1 MAIANTSKCII
12 MERNKKKS
20 FLIFLSKF
28 FLFFSKGILS
38 YEITDLIK
46 ILVEKNETNSKFK
59 YDNLIDEKNLELADT
74 LYIPEI
80 DYSFN
85 VSNSTTSTNTTS
97 TLNSNTHTLSAT
109 VNLYTGGFSQLNL
122 ITAQTRNQAY
132 DYLRE
137 YQKELLIKELLNGY
151 SNLQTLIFKKKNQQ
165 LNLEFYRKKVL
176 EAEILFKANRI
187 TKTEVLDLENELL
200 EAQSVSLDYDRK
212 IDNLMLQV
220 SKLLDLEIYDEDVN
234 FDYVIDVSNSQI
246 SKKLFS
252 ELMNSSYGQY
262 LSFIENT
269 YLPELEMSKKD
280 LRPSVDLTYS
290 LSESDNYSAVIDHRR
305 SSSLSLSFSVPI
317 YDGYKDENNFNIE
330 EYNYQKK
337 LLEHKDL
344 KRDLLNTYLESW
356 NNYDFYLNKINNQEK
371 IIDSLELKLQ
381 GNEIL
386 YKAQKIDITQ
396 LIESKNELNDAHNIL
411 LDLKSSKKYY
421 LIDILILNGD
431 LNTIINGLG

>member
-1 MAIANTSKCII
+1 MAKIKI
-12 MERNKKKS
+12 
-20 FLIFLSKF
+20 IFLSTF
-28 FLFFSKGILS
+28 LLFFSKGILS
-38 YEITDLIK
+38 YEINDLIK

-59 YDNLIDEKNLELADT
+59 YDNLIDDKNLELADT

-109 VNLYTGGFSQLNL
+109 VNLYNGGFSQLNL
-122 ITAQTRNQAY
+122 ITTQTRNQAY

-176 EAEILFKANRI
+176 EAEILFKANRV

-305 SSSLSLSFSVPI
+305 SSSLSLSLSFPI

-356 NNYDFYLNKINNQEK
+356 NNYVFYLNKINNQEK

>member
-1 MAIANTSKCII
+1 MAKIKI
-12 MERNKKKS
+12 
-20 FLIFLSKF
+20 IFLSTF
-28 FLFFSKGILS
+28 FLFFSKSILS

-46 ILVEKNETNSKFK
+46 ILVEKNETNSQFK
-59 YDNLIDEKNLELADT
+59 YDNLIDDKNLELADT

-80 DYSFN
+80 DYSFSI
-85 VSNSTTSTNTTS
+85 SNSTTSTDSTS
-97 TLNSNTHTLSAT
+97 TVNADTHTLSAT
-109 VNLYTGGFSQLNL
+109 VNLYNGGFSQLNL
-122 ITAQTRNQAY
+122 ITTQTRNQAF

-305 SSSLSLSFSVPI
+305 SSSLSLSLSVPI
-317 YDGYKDENNFNIE
+317 YDGFKDENNFDIE

>member
-1 MAIANTSKCII
+1 MAKIKI
-12 MERNKKKS
+12 
-20 FLIFLSKF
+20 IFLSIF

-59 YDNLIDEKNLELADT
+59 YDNLIDDKYLELADT

-85 VSNSTTSTNTTS
+85 VSNSTTSTGATS

-109 VNLYTGGFSQLNL
+109 VNLYNGGFSQLNL
-122 ITAQTRNQAY
+122 ITTQTRNQAF

-176 EAEILFKANRI
+176 EAEILFKSDRI

-200 EAQSVSLDYDRK
+200 EAQSVSLNYDRK

-234 FDYVIDVSNSQI
+234 FNYVIEVSNAQI
-246 SKKLFS
+246 SKKIFS

-290 LSESDNYSAVIDHRR
+290 LSESDNYSSAIDHRR
-305 SSSLSLSFSVPI
+305 SSSLSLSLSVPI
-317 YDGYKDENNFNIE
+317 YDGYKDENNFDIE

-344 KRDLLNTYLESW
+344 KKDLLNTYLESW
-356 NNYDFYLNKINNQEK
+356 NNYNFYLNKIKNQEK

>member
-1 MAIANTSKCII
+1 MAKIKI
-12 MERNKKKS
+12 
-20 FLIFLSKF
+20 IFLSTF

-46 ILVEKNETNSKFK
+46 ILVEKNEKNSKFK
-59 YDNLIDEKNLELADT
+59 YDNLIDDKNLELADT

-109 VNLYTGGFSQLNL
+109 VNLYNGGFSQLNL
-122 ITAQTRNQAY
+122 ITTQTRNQAF

-220 SKLLDLEIYDEDVN
+220 SKLLDLDIYDEDVN
-234 FDYVIDVSNSQI
+234 FDYVIDVSNAQI

-252 ELMNSSYGQY
+252 SLN
-262 LSFIENT
+262 
-269 YLPELEMSKKD
+269 
-280 LRPSVDLTYS
+280 PS
-290 LSESDNYSAVIDHRR
+290 
-305 SSSLSLSFSVPI
+305 
-317 YDGYKDENNFNIE
+317 
-330 EYNYQKK
+330 
-337 LLEHKDL
+337 
-344 KRDLLNTYLESW
+344 
-356 NNYDFYLNKINNQEK
+356 
-371 IIDSLELKLQ
+371 
-381 GNEIL
+381 
-386 YKAQKIDITQ
+386 
-396 LIESKNELNDAHNIL
+396 
-411 LDLKSSKKYY
+411 
-421 LIDILILNGD
+421 
-431 LNTIINGLG
+431 

>member
-1 MAIANTSKCII
+1 MAKIKI
-12 MERNKKKS
+12 
-20 FLIFLSKF
+20 IFLSTF

-46 ILVEKNETNSKFK
+46 ILVEKNETNSQFK
-59 YDNLIDEKNLELADT
+59 YDNLIDDKNLELADT

-80 DYSFN
+80 DYSFSI
-85 VSNSTTSTNTTS
+85 SNSTTSTDSTS
-97 TLNSNTHTLSAT
+97 TVNADTHTLSAT
-109 VNLYTGGFSQLNL
+109 VNLYNGGFSQLNL
-122 ITAQTRNQAY
+122 ITTQTRNQAF

-176 EAEILFKANRI
+176 EAEILFKANRV

-220 SKLLDLEIYDEDVN
+220 SKLLDLDIYDEDVN

-290 LSESDNYSAVIDHRR
+290 LSESDNYSAAIDHRR
-305 SSSLSLSFSVPI
+305 SSSLSLSLSVPI
-317 YDGYKDENNFNIE
+317 YDGFKDENNFDIE

>member
-1 MAIANTSKCII
+1 MAKIKI
-12 MERNKKKS
+12 
-20 FLIFLSKF
+20 IFLSTF

-74 LYIPEI
+74 IYIPEI

-85 VSNSTTSTNTTS
+85 VSNSTTSTNSTS

-109 VNLYTGGFSQLNL
+109 VNLYNGGFSQLNL
-122 ITAQTRNQAY
+122 ITTQTRNQAF

-220 SKLLDLEIYDEDVN
+220 SKLLDLDIYDEDVN
-234 FDYVIDVSNSQI
+234 FDYVIDVSNAQI

-290 LSESDNYSAVIDHRR
+290 LSESDNYSAAIDHRR
-305 SSSLSLSFSVPI
+305 SSSLSLSLSVPI
-317 YDGYKDENNFNIE
+317 YDGFKDENNFDIE

-371 IIDSLELKLQ
+371 IINSLELKLQ

>member
-1 MAIANTSKCII
+1 MAKIKI
-12 MERNKKKS
+12 
-20 FLIFLSKF
+20 IFLSTF

-109 VNLYTGGFSQLNL
+109 VNLYNGGFSQLNL
-122 ITAQTRNQAY
+122 ITTQTRNQAF

-176 EAEILFKANRI
+176 EAEILFKANRV

-246 SKKLFS
+246 TKKLFS

-290 LSESDNYSAVIDHRR
+290 LSESDNYSAAIDHRR
-305 SSSLSLSFSVPI
+305 SSSLSLSLSVPI
-317 YDGYKDENNFNIE
+317 YDGFKDENNFNIE

>member
-1 MAIANTSKCII
+1 MAKIKI
-12 MERNKKKS
+12 
-20 FLIFLSKF
+20 IFLSTF

-85 VSNSTTSTNTTS
+85 FSNSTTSTNATS

-109 VNLYTGGFSQLNL
+109 VNLYNGGFSQLNL
-122 ITAQTRNQAY
+122 ITTQTRNQAF

-220 SKLLDLEIYDEDVN
+220 SKLLDLDIYDEDVN
-234 FDYVIDVSNSQI
+234 FDYVIDVSNVQI

-290 LSESDNYSAVIDHRR
+290 LSESDNYSAAIDHRR
-305 SSSLSLSFSVPI
+305 SSSLSLSLSVPI
-317 YDGYKDENNFNIE
+317 YDGFKDENNFDIE

>member
-1 MAIANTSKCII
+1 MAKIKI
-12 MERNKKKS
+12 
-20 FLIFLSKF
+20 IFLSTF
-28 FLFFSKGILS
+28 FLFFSKSILS

-46 ILVEKNETNSKFK
+46 ILVEKNETNSQFK
-59 YDNLIDEKNLELADT
+59 YDNLIDDKNLELADT
-74 LYIPEI
+74 IYIPEI
-80 DYSFN
+80 DYSFSI
-85 VSNSTTSTNTTS
+85 SNSTTSTDSTS
-97 TLNSNTHTLSAT
+97 TVNADTHTLSAT
-109 VNLYTGGFSQLNL
+109 VNLYNGGFSQLNL
-122 ITAQTRNQAY
+122 ITTQTRNQAF
-132 DYLRE
+132 DFLRE

-165 LNLEFYRKKVL
+165 LNLEFYKKKVL
-176 EAEILFKANRI
+176 EAEVLFKANRV
-187 TKTEVLDLENELL
+187 TKTEVLDIENELL

-220 SKLLDLEIYDEDVN
+220 SKLLDLDIYDEDVN
-234 FDYVIDVSNSQI
+234 FDYVIDVSKAQV

-262 LSFIENT
+262 LSFIEDT

-290 LSESDNYSAVIDHRR
+290 LSESDNYSAAIDHRR
-305 SSSLSLSFSVPI
+305 SSSISLSLSVPI
-317 YDGYKDENNFNIE
+317 YNGFRDENNFDIE

>member
-1 MAIANTSKCII
+1 MAKIKI
-12 MERNKKKS
+12 
-20 FLIFLSKF
+20 IFLSTF

-46 ILVEKNETNSKFK
+46 ILVEKNETNSQFK
-59 YDNLIDEKNLELADT
+59 YDNLIDDKNLELADT

-80 DYSFN
+80 DYSFSF
-85 VSNSTTSTNTTS
+85 SNSTTSTNSTS
-97 TLNSNTHTLSAT
+97 TVNADTHTLSAT
-109 VNLYTGGFSQLNL
+109 VNLYNGGFSQLNL
-122 ITAQTRNQAY
+122 ITTQTRNQAF

-151 SNLQTLIFKKKNQQ
+151 SNLQTLVFKKKNQQ

-220 SKLLDLEIYDEDVN
+220 SKLLDLDIYDEDVN
-234 FDYVIDVSNSQI
+234 FDYVIDVSNAQI

-252 ELMNSSYGQY
+252 ELMNSSYGKY

-280 LRPSVDLTYS
+280 LRPSIDLTYS
-290 LSESDNYSAVIDHRR
+290 LSESDNYSAAINHRR
-305 SSSLSLSFSVPI
+305 SSSLSLSLSVPI
-317 YDGYKDENNFNIE
+317 YDGFKDENNFDIE

-337 LLEHKDL
+337 LLKHKDL

>member
-1 MAIANTSKCII
+1 MAKIKI
-12 MERNKKKS
+12 
-20 FLIFLSKF
+20 IFLSTF

-74 LYIPEI
+74 LYVPEI

-85 VSNSTTSTNTTS
+85 VSNSTTSTNSTS

-109 VNLYTGGFSQLNL
+109 VNLYNGGFSQLNL
-122 ITAQTRNQAY
+122 ITTQTRNQAF

-176 EAEILFKANRI
+176 EAEILFKANRV

-220 SKLLDLEIYDEDVN
+220 SKLLDLDIYDEDVN

-246 SKKLFS
+246 TKKLFS

-290 LSESDNYSAVIDHRR
+290 LSESDNYSAAIDHRR
-305 SSSLSLSFSVPI
+305 SSSLSLSLSVPI

>member
-1 MAIANTSKCII
+1 MAKIKI
-12 MERNKKKS
+12 
-20 FLIFLSKF
+20 IFLSTF
-28 FLFFSKGILS
+28 FLFFSRGILS

-46 ILVEKNETNSKFK
+46 ILVEKNETNSQFK
-59 YDNLIDEKNLELADT
+59 YDNLIDDKNLELADT

-80 DYSFN
+80 DYSFSI
-85 VSNSTTSTNTTS
+85 SNSTTSTDSTS
-97 TLNSNTHTLSAT
+97 TVNADTHTLSAT
-109 VNLYTGGFSQLNL
+109 VNLYNGGFSQLNL
-122 ITAQTRNQAY
+122 ITTQTRNQAF

-176 EAEILFKANRI
+176 EAEILFKANRV

-234 FDYVIDVSNSQI
+234 FDYVINVSNSQI

-290 LSESDNYSAVIDHRR
+290 LSESDNYSAAIDHRR
-305 SSSLSLSFSVPI
+305 SSSLSLSLSVPI
-317 YDGYKDENNFNIE
+317 YDGFKDENNFDIE

>member
-1 MAIANTSKCII
+1 MAKIKI
-12 MERNKKKS
+12 
-20 FLIFLSKF
+20 IFLSTF
-28 FLFFSKGILS
+28 FLFFSKSILS

-46 ILVEKNETNSKFK
+46 ILVEKNETNSQFK
-59 YDNLIDEKNLELADT
+59 YDNLIDDKNLELADT

-80 DYSFN
+80 DYSFSI
-85 VSNSTTSTNTTS
+85 SNSTTSTDSTS
-97 TLNSNTHTLSAT
+97 TVNADTHTLSAT
-109 VNLYTGGFSQLNL
+109 VNLYNGGFSQLNL
-122 ITAQTRNQAY
+122 ITTQTRNQAF

-176 EAEILFKANRI
+176 EAEILFKANRV

-246 SKKLFS
+246 TKKLFS

-290 LSESDNYSAVIDHRR
+290 LSESDNYSAAIDHRR
-305 SSSLSLSFSVPI
+305 SSSLSLSLSVPI
-317 YDGYKDENNFNIE
+317 YDGYKDENNFDIE

>member
-1 MAIANTSKCII
+1 MAKIKI
-12 MERNKKKS
+12 
-20 FLIFLSKF
+20 IFLSTF

-46 ILVEKNETNSKFK
+46 ILVEKNETNSQFK
-59 YDNLIDEKNLELADT
+59 YDNLIDDKNLELADT

-80 DYSFN
+80 DYSFSI
-85 VSNSTTSTNTTS
+85 SNSTTSTDSTS
-97 TLNSNTHTLSAT
+97 TVNADTHTLSAT
-109 VNLYTGGFSQLNL
+109 VNLYNGGFSQLNL
-122 ITAQTRNQAY
+122 ITTQTRNQAF

-137 YQKELLIKELLNGY
+137 YQKELLVKELLNGY

-234 FDYVIDVSNSQI
+234 FDYVIDVSNANI

-252 ELMNSSYGQY
+252 ELMNSSYGLY

-290 LSESDNYSAVIDHRR
+290 LSESDNYSAAIDHRR
-305 SSSLSLSFSVPI
+305 SSSLSLSLNVPI
-317 YDGYKDENNFNIE
+317 YDGYKDENNFDIE

-386 YKAQKIDITQ
+386 YKAQKIDITK
-396 LIESKNELNDAHNIL
+396 LIESRNELNDAHNIL
-411 LDLKSSKKYY
+411 FDLKSSKKYY

-431 LNTIINGLG
+431 LNKIINGLG

>member
-1 MAIANTSKCII
+1 MAKIKI
-12 MERNKKKS
+12 
-20 FLIFLSKF
+20 IFLSTF

-85 VSNSTTSTNTTS
+85 VSNSTTSTNSTS

-109 VNLYTGGFSQLNL
+109 VNLYNGGFSQLNL
-122 ITAQTRNQAY
+122 ITTQTRNQAF

-176 EAEILFKANRI
+176 EAEILFKANRV

-246 SKKLFS
+246 TKKLFS

-290 LSESDNYSAVIDHRR
+290 LSESDNYSAAIDHRR
-305 SSSLSLSFSVPI
+305 SSSLSLSLSVPI
-317 YDGYKDENNFNIE
+317 YDGFKDENNFDIE

>member
-1 MAIANTSKCII
+1 MAKIKI
-12 MERNKKKS
+12 
-20 FLIFLSKF
+20 IFLSTF
-28 FLFFSKGILS
+28 LLFFSKGILS

-59 YDNLIDEKNLELADT
+59 YDNLIDDKNLELADT

-85 VSNSTTSTNTTS
+85 VSNSTTSTNATS

-109 VNLYTGGFSQLNL
+109 VNLYNGGFSQLNL
-122 ITAQTRNQAY
+122 ITTQTRNQAF

-176 EAEILFKANRI
+176 EAEILFKANRV

-220 SKLLDLEIYDEDVN
+220 RKLLDLEIYDEDVN

-246 SKKLFS
+246 TKKLFS

-280 LRPSVDLTYS
+280 LRPSVNLTYS
-290 LSESDNYSAVIDHRR
+290 LSESDNYSAAIDHRR
-305 SSSLSLSFSVPI
+305 SSSLSLSLSVPI
-317 YDGYKDENNFNIE
+317 YDGFKDENNFDIE

>member
-1 MAIANTSKCII
+1 MAKIKI
-12 MERNKKKS
+12 
-20 FLIFLSKF
+20 IFLSTF

-85 VSNSTTSTNTTS
+85 VSNSTTSTNSTS

-109 VNLYTGGFSQLNL
+109 VNLYNGGFSQLNL
-122 ITAQTRNQAY
+122 ITTQTRNQAF

-176 EAEILFKANRI
+176 EAEILFKANRV

-220 SKLLDLEIYDEDVN
+220 SKLLDLDIYDEDVN

-290 LSESDNYSAVIDHRR
+290 LSESDNYSAAIDHRR
-305 SSSLSLSFSVPI
+305 SSSLSLSLSVPI

>member
-1 MAIANTSKCII
+1 MAKIKI
-12 MERNKKKS
+12 
-20 FLIFLSKF
+20 IFLSTF
-28 FLFFSKGILS
+28 LLFFSKGILS

-59 YDNLIDEKNLELADT
+59 YDNLIDDKNLELADT

-85 VSNSTTSTNTTS
+85 VSNSTTSINTTS

-109 VNLYTGGFSQLNL
+109 VNLYNGGFSQLNL
-122 ITAQTRNQAY
+122 ITTQTRNQAY

-176 EAEILFKANRI
+176 EAEILFKANRV

-290 LSESDNYSAVIDHRR
+290 LSESDNYSAAIDHRR

>member
-1 MAIANTSKCII
+1 MAKIKI
-12 MERNKKKS
+12 
-20 FLIFLSKF
+20 IFLSTF
-28 FLFFSKGILS
+28 LLFFSKGILS

-59 YDNLIDEKNLELADT
+59 YDNLIDDKNLELADT

-109 VNLYTGGFSQLNL
+109 VNLYNGGFSQLNL
-122 ITAQTRNQAY
+122 ITTQTRNQAF

-220 SKLLDLEIYDEDVN
+220 SKLLDLDIYDEDVN
-234 FDYVIDVSNSQI
+234 FDYVIDVSNAQI

-290 LSESDNYSAVIDHRR
+290 LSESDNYSAAIDHRR
-305 SSSLSLSFSVPI
+305 SSSLSLSLSVPI

>member
-1 MAIANTSKCII
+1 MAKIKI
-12 MERNKKKS
+12 
-20 FLIFLSKF
+20 IFLSTF

-46 ILVEKNETNSKFK
+46 ILVEKNDTNSKFK

-109 VNLYTGGFSQLNL
+109 VNLYNGGFSQLNL
-122 ITAQTRNQAY
+122 ITTQTRNQAF

-176 EAEILFKANRI
+176 EAEILFKANRV

-269 YLPELEMSKKD
+269 YLTELEMSKKD

-290 LSESDNYSAVIDHRR
+290 LSESDNYSAAIDHRR
-305 SSSLSLSFSVPI
+305 SSSLSLSLSVPI

>member
-1 MAIANTSKCII
+1 MAKIKI
-12 MERNKKKS
+12 
-20 FLIFLSKF
+20 IFLSTF
-28 FLFFSKGILS
+28 FLFFSKIILS

-46 ILVEKNETNSKFK
+46 ILVEKNETNSQFK
-59 YDNLIDEKNLELADT
+59 YDNLIDDKNLELADT

-80 DYSFN
+80 DYSFSI
-85 VSNSTTSTNTTS
+85 SNSTTSTDSTS
-97 TLNSNTHTLSAT
+97 TVNADTHTLSAT
-109 VNLYTGGFSQLNL
+109 INLYNGGFSQLNL
-122 ITAQTRNQAY
+122 ITTQTRNQAF

-176 EAEILFKANRI
+176 EAEILFKANRV

-220 SKLLDLEIYDEDVN
+220 SKLLDLDIFDEDVN
-234 FDYVIDVSNSQI
+234 FDYVIDISNTQI
-246 SKKLFS
+246 NKKLFS

-290 LSESDNYSAVIDHRR
+290 LSESDNYSAAIDHRR
-305 SSSLSLSFSVPI
+305 SSSLSLSLSVPI
-317 YDGYKDENNFNIE
+317 YDGYKDENKFNIE

>member
-1 MAIANTSKCII
+1 MAKIKI
-12 MERNKKKS
+12 
-20 FLIFLSKF
+20 IFLSTF

-109 VNLYTGGFSQLNL
+109 VNLYNGGFSQLNL
-122 ITAQTRNQAY
+122 ITTQTRNQAF

-176 EAEILFKANRI
+176 EAEILFKANRV

-290 LSESDNYSAVIDHRR
+290 LSESDNYSAAIDHRR
-305 SSSLSLSFSVPI
+305 SSSLSLSISVPI
-317 YDGYKDENNFNIE
+317 YDGFKDENNFDIE

>member
-1 MAIANTSKCII
+1 MAKIKI
-12 MERNKKKS
+12 
-20 FLIFLSKF
+20 IFLSTF

-46 ILVEKNETNSKFK
+46 ILVEKNETNSQFK
-59 YDNLIDEKNLELADT
+59 YDNLIDDKNLELADT

-80 DYSFN
+80 DYSFSI
-85 VSNSTTSTNTTS
+85 SNSTTSTDSTS
-97 TLNSNTHTLSAT
+97 TVNADTHTLSAT
-109 VNLYTGGFSQLNL
+109 VNLYNGGFSQLNL
-122 ITAQTRNQAY
+122 ITTQTRNQAF

-290 LSESDNYSAVIDHRR
+290 LSESDNYSAAIDHRR
-305 SSSLSLSFSVPI
+305 SSSLSLSLSVPI
-317 YDGYKDENNFNIE
+317 YDGFKDENNFDIE

>member
-1 MAIANTSKCII
+1 MAKIKI
-12 MERNKKKS
+12 
-20 FLIFLSKF
+20 IFLSTF

-59 YDNLIDEKNLELADT
+59 YDNLIDDKNLELADT

-97 TLNSNTHTLSAT
+97 TFNSNTHTLSAT
-109 VNLYTGGFSQLNL
+109 VNLYNGGFSQLNL
-122 ITAQTRNQAY
+122 ITTQTRNQAF

-176 EAEILFKANRI
+176 EAEILFKANRV

-246 SKKLFS
+246 TKKLFS

-290 LSESDNYSAVIDHRR
+290 LSESDNYSAAIDHRR
-305 SSSLSLSFSVPI
+305 SSSLSLSLSVPI

-371 IIDSLELKLQ
+371 IINSLELKLQ

>member
-1 MAIANTSKCII
+1 MAKIKI
-12 MERNKKKS
+12 
-20 FLIFLSKF
+20 IFLSTF

-46 ILVEKNETNSKFK
+46 ILVEKNEKNSKFK
-59 YDNLIDEKNLELADT
+59 YDNLIDDKNLELADT

-85 VSNSTTSTNTTS
+85 VSNSTTSTNSTS

-109 VNLYTGGFSQLNL
+109 VNLYNGGFSQLNL
-122 ITAQTRNQAY
+122 ITTQTRNQAF

-220 SKLLDLEIYDEDVN
+220 SKLLDLDIYDEDVN
-234 FDYVIDVSNSQI
+234 FDYVIDVSNAQI

-305 SSSLSLSFSVPI
+305 SSSLLLSLSVPI

-371 IIDSLELKLQ
+371 IINSLELKLQ

>member
-1 MAIANTSKCII
+1 MAKIKI
-12 MERNKKKS
+12 
-20 FLIFLSKF
+20 IFLSTF

-109 VNLYTGGFSQLNL
+109 VNLYNGGFSQLNL
-122 ITAQTRNQAY
+122 ITTQTRNQAF

-176 EAEILFKANRI
+176 EAEILFKANRV

-246 SKKLFS
+246 TKKLFS

>member
-1 MAIANTSKCII
+1 MAKIKI
-12 MERNKKKS
+12 
-20 FLIFLSKF
+20 IFLSTF

-109 VNLYTGGFSQLNL
+109 VNLYNGGFSQLNL
-122 ITAQTRNQAY
+122 ITTQTRNQAY

-176 EAEILFKANRI
+176 EAEILFKANRV

-246 SKKLFS
+246 TKKLFS

-290 LSESDNYSAVIDHRR
+290 LSESDNYSAAIDHRR
-305 SSSLSLSFSVPI
+305 SSSLSLSLSVPI

-371 IIDSLELKLQ
+371 IINSLELKLQ